1 MPKSGPIVFIE
12 DDIDDQEL
20 FSEAIDQLKISNKI
34 RFFDNGQEALSYL
47 LTTSEQPFIIF
58 CDINMPVLNGIE
70 LRNEMN
76 NDEYLKGKSIPFIF
90 LTTAANKEVVE
101 EAYYMSVQGFF
112 QKPQNFPEIKSI
124 LQEVINYWQKCQHP
138 NSF

>member
-12 DDIDDQEL
+12 DDVDDQEL
-20 FSEAIDQLKISNKI
+20 FSEAIGQLKYSNNI
-34 RFFDNGQEALSYL
+34 RFFSNGEEALSYL
-47 LTTSEQPFIIF
+47 LATSEKPLIIF

-90 LTTAANKEVVE
+90 LTTAANKEVVTQ
-101 EAYYMSVQGFF
+101 AYYMSVQGFF
-112 QKPQNFPEIKSI
+112 KKPEDFEEIKTT
-124 LQEVINYWQKCQHP
+124 LKEVISYWQKCQHP